1 MTLTTIDKRLM
12 RTLIIRRELLISMLI
27 SDIFEEELEL
37 IPTIWGETELM
48 LLLEFEINLKNKI
61 SESLM
66 KTT

>member
-1 MTLTTIDKRLM
+1 MTLTTIDKRLK
-12 RTLIIRRELLISMLI
+12 RLIIRRELLISLLI